1 MVRKVEGIS
10 KLIPVVIDDCEVPE
24 SLKATVWQKIKDLEN
39 YETEFQRIIASVY
52 EHKPKPELGSPPEY
66 TRTTVDA
73 LLGYD
78 EVPKPFVYRSVQFV
92 TVEEVLRWMEEQ
104 PTFDEKAFSA

>member
-1 MVRKVEGIS
+1 M
-10 KLIPVVIDDCEVPE
+10 
-24 SLKATVWQKIKDLEN
+24 
-39 YETEFQRIIASVY
+39 
-52 EHKPKPELGSPPEY
+52 GSPPEY

-104 PTFDEKAFSA
+104 PTFAEKAFSA